1 MTHVKRMLISADP
14 QEVRVAIV
22 EGGKLSEAYIERR
35 GRRSIVGNIYKGRV
49 DAVLPGMEAAFVDI
63 GLPKNGFLYVAEI
76 VLPELDDRE
85 RRSKRI
91 QELIQSG
98 QDVLVQVTKDPMGS
112 KGARLTMDVSL
123 AGRFMVL
130 APGGDGV
137 GVSKKLEGPERDRLR
152 DLLRKMKTHEDAGL
166 IARTAAQGASLD
178 ELERDVRLL
187 EKLWSVSR
195 GHAQRAEAPALVYA
209 EPDLSLQMV
218 RDDFRADVAELVIDD
233 ERQYHRILAYVRRT
247 SPELAERVKLYK
259 GKRPLFQRY
268 EIEQGIRSTL
278 SRRVPLPSGG
288 SLVFDYGEAF
298 TVVDVNTGRFTGT
311 TKKLEDTILKNN
323 LEAAV
328 EVVRQ
333 LRLRD
338 IGGIIVVDFIDMAS
352 QKNRDAVLEVLQRE
366 LKKDRSKVYVVEI
379 SPLGLVEMTRKNVAD
394 GVREIMTCECPTC
407 EGTGRVLSDES
418 LAIDMLRNLRRVAR
432 ESKSEAFRVE
442 LEDGV
447 ARALIGPGG
456 SGLDELEHE
465 TGRAFDVVGRVD
477 VPREHF
483 AVLAEGTLDEI
494 GAQAPPCSPGD
505 ELNLP
510 ILEPHRFAEA
520 DAVSRLSAGYEVQVI
535 GGLPYVG
542 TTQRVRIERATRFA
556 AQAAL
561 LDVEPARPAAPSA
574 PRPTVEDAEGD
585 IVLDRVSDILEPE
598 RRVGERLDVEG
609 RVRRQKRRTASEER
623 RERSRSGQKS
633 TAGGGSGGGRGAA
646 KAKAGARRGR
656 VPSPTARS
664 PETLGTEDGEAAA
677 KRRRRRGG
685 RGRRGRGGSGGGGN
699 GGGHAGRER
708 RRRARGQR
716 RSGRARGSGRGVER
730 PAAPRA
736 GRSPPAPAAAAT
748 PRQRGRRRSQWR
760 RRRGPRGARARAGRG
775 PTARSPGARRSTRV
789 VVARRCRG
797 ERGRAP
803 QRAHLA
809 HPQALAVRGTP
820 RALSRSGSA
829 RRAVSAWGRDPC
841 AHPRGRAPRGPP
853 RWGRPNPHASCPLAG
868 LGSRRARRRS
878 DRADS
883 PRLDHHRAPWS
894 ESARPEA
901 GRVGTFE
908 VLSLPMHVANVQRIF
923 SI

>member
-76 VLPELDDRE
+76 VLPELDDRD

-187 EKLWSVSR
+187 EKLWDVSR
-195 GHAQRAEAPALVYA
+195 GHAQRAEAPALVYS

-352 QKNRDAVLEVLQRE
+352 QKNRDAVL
-366 LKKDRSKVYVVEI
+366 
-379 SPLGLVEMTRKNVAD
+379 
-394 GVREIMTCECPTC
+394 
-407 EGTGRVLSDES
+407 
-418 LAIDMLRNLRRVAR
+418 
-432 ESKSEAFRVE
+432 
-442 LEDGV
+442 
-447 ARALIGPGG
+447 
-456 SGLDELEHE
+456 
-465 TGRAFDVVGRVD
+465 
-477 VPREHF
+477 
-483 AVLAEGTLDEI
+483 
-494 GAQAPPCSPGD
+494 
-505 ELNLP
+505 
-510 ILEPHRFAEA
+510 
-520 DAVSRLSAGYEVQVI
+520 
-535 GGLPYVG
+535 
-542 TTQRVRIERATRFA
+542 
-556 AQAAL
+556 AAL
-561 LDVEPARPAAPSA
+561 EKEL
-574 PRPTVEDAEGD
+574 
-585 IVLDRVSDILEPE
+585 
-598 RRVGERLDVEG
+598 
-609 RVRRQKRRTASEER
+609 
-623 RERSRSGQKS
+623 
-633 TAGGGSGGGRGAA
+633 
-646 KAKAGARRGR
+646 
-656 VPSPTARS
+656 
-664 PETLGTEDGEAAA
+664 
-677 KRRRRRGG
+677 
-685 RGRRGRGGSGGGGN
+685 
-699 GGGHAGRER
+699 
-708 RRRARGQR
+708 
-716 RSGRARGSGRGVER
+716 
-730 PAAPRA
+730 
-736 GRSPPAPAAAAT
+736 
-748 PRQRGRRRSQWR
+748 
-760 RRRGPRGARARAGRG
+760 
-775 PTARSPGARRSTRV
+775 
-789 VVARRCRG
+789 
-797 ERGRAP
+797 
-803 QRAHLA
+803 
-809 HPQALAVRGTP
+809 
-820 RALSRSGSA
+820 
-829 RRAVSAWGRDPC
+829 
-841 AHPRGRAPRGPP
+841 
-853 RWGRPNPHASCPLAG
+853 
-868 LGSRRARRRS
+868 
-878 DRADS
+878 
-883 PRLDHHRAPWS
+883 
-894 ESARPEA
+894 
-901 GRVGTFE
+901 
-908 VLSLPMHVANVQRIF
+908 
-923 SI
+923 

>member
-1 MTHVKRMLISADP
+1 MTHVKRMLTSADP

-76 VLPELDDRE
+76 VLPELDDRD

-91 QELIQSG
+91 QELIQPG
-98 QDVLVQVTKDPMGS
+98 QDVLVQVTKDPMGT

-152 DLLRKMKTHEDAGL
+152 DLLRKMKTHEDCGL

-187 EKLWSVSR
+187 EKLWDVTR
-195 GHAQRAEAPALVYA
+195 GHAQRAQAPALVYS

-218 RDDFRADVAELVIDD
+218 RDDFRSDVAELVIDD

-352 QKNRDAVLEVLQRE
+352 QKNRDAVLEILQRE

-394 GVREIMTCECPTC
+394 GVREIMTCECPAC

-418 LAIDMLRNLRRVAR
+418 LAIDMMRNLRRVAR

-447 ARALIGPGG
+447 ARALIGTGG
-456 SGLDELEHE
+456 AGLDELEHE
-465 TGRAFDVVGRVD
+465 TGRAFDVVGKSD
-477 VPREHF
+477 VPRDHF
-483 AVLAEGTLDEI
+483 EVVAEGTLAEI
-494 GAQAPPCSPGD
+494 GAEAPPCSPGD
-505 ELNLP
+505 VLDLP
-510 ILEPHRFAEA
+510 ILEPHRFVET
-520 DAVSRLSAGYEVQVI
+520 DAVSRLSAGYEVQVV

-542 TTQRVRIERATRFA
+542 TTQRLRIERATRFA

-561 LDVEPARPAAPSA
+561 LDVEPARPVAPAA
-574 PRPTVEDAEGD
+574 PRPAVEEIDGEAED
-585 IVLDRVSDILEPE
+585 KVSDILEPE

-609 RVRRQKRRTASEER
+609 RVRRQKRRTAAEQR
-623 RERSRSGQKS
+623 RERGRSGS
-633 TAGGGSGGGRGAA
+633 GSGSGGGG
-646 KAKAGARRGR
+646 GGGGR
-656 VPSPTARS
+656 DTARKAATDEGES
-664 PETLGTEDGEAAA
+664 EGDGTAQPDATEPRTGEDGEAAA

-685 RGRRGRGGSGGGGN
+685 RGRRGRGGSGGGTRAAGEN
-699 GGGHAGRER
+699 GTAEVVPNGAASEAAGATAAAAVSERAPRAAGEARPRQR
-708 RRRARGQR
+708 RRR
-716 RSGRARGSGRGVER
+716 SGSGANGAAGSGRSER
-730 PAAPRA
+730 EPAQAAGTPAPTPAGQPEATAPRREPTDRDA
-736 GRSPPAPAAAAT
+736 ASASEEERRKGLISRILGR
-748 PRQRGRRRSQWR
+748 
-760 RRRGPRGARARAGRG
+760 
-775 PTARSPGARRSTRV
+775 
-789 VVARRCRG
+789 
-797 ERGRAP
+797 
-803 QRAHLA
+803 
-809 HPQALAVRGTP
+809 
-820 RALSRSGSA
+820 
-829 RRAVSAWGRDPC
+829 
-841 AHPRGRAPRGPP
+841 
-853 RWGRPNPHASCPLAG
+853 
-868 LGSRRARRRS
+868 
-878 DRADS
+878 
-883 PRLDHHRAPWS
+883 
-894 ESARPEA
+894 
-901 GRVGTFE
+901 
-908 VLSLPMHVANVQRIF
+908 
-923 SI
+923 

>member
-137 GVSKKLEGPERDRLR
+137 GVSKKLEGAERDRLR
-152 DLLRKMKTHEDAGL
+152 DLLRTMKTHEDAGL

-187 EKLWSVSR
+187 EKLWDVSR
-195 GHAQRAEAPALVYA
+195 GHAQRAEAPALVYS

-218 RDDFRADVAELVIDD
+218 RDDFRSDVAELVIDD
-233 ERQYHRILAYVRRT
+233 ERQYHRVLAYVRRT

-447 ARALIGPGG
+447 ARALIGVGG
-456 SGLDELEHE
+456 TGLDELEHE
-465 TGRAFDVVGRVD
+465 TGRAFDVTGRLD

-483 AVLAEGTLDEI
+483 EILAEGTLDEI
-494 GAQAPPCSPGD
+494 GAQAPPCAPGD

-510 ILEPHRFAEA
+510 ILEPHRFVET
-520 DAVSRLSAGYEVQVI
+520 DAVSRLSAGYEVQII

-542 TTQRVRIERATRFA
+542 TTQRVRVERATRFA

-561 LDVEPARPAAPSA
+561 LDVEPARPGRAQCAPPRRRDRRRRRPGQGLGHPRARA
-574 PRPTVEDAEGD
+574 PRGRAARRRGSRAPPEAPD
-585 IVLDRVSDILEPE
+585 DR
-598 RRVGERLDVEG
+598 RAATRARQG
-609 RVRRQKRRTASEER
+609 RKRRGRARQCEEGSGRER
-623 RERSRSGQKS
+623 RERWGRRGRDER
-633 TAGGGSGGGRGAA
+633 AALDRGGRGGGEAPA
-646 KAKAGARRGR
+646 PARR
-656 VPSPTARS
+656 ARS
-664 PETLGTEDGEAAA
+664 PRPWRQRRRCAHAG
-677 KRRRRRGG
+677 RQRRRRGRRQRRAAG
-685 RGRRGRGGSGGGGN
+685 RGRGG
-699 GGGHAGRER
+699 R
-708 RRRARGQR
+708 RPAFRRAL
-716 RSGRARGSGRGVER
+716 
-730 PAAPRA
+730 
-736 GRSPPAPAAAAT
+736 RSPAPPATAAAS
-748 PRQRGRRRSQWR
+748 PQHRGGRWR
-760 RRRGPRGARARAGRG
+760 
-775 PTARSPGARRSTRV
+775 
-789 VVARRCRG
+789 
-797 ERGRAP
+797 ERGRG
-803 QRAHLA
+803 RA
-809 HPQALAVRGTP
+809 
-820 RALSRSGSA
+820 A
-829 RRAVSAWGRDPC
+829 RRA
-841 AHPRGRAPRGPP
+841 
-853 RWGRPNPHASCPLAG
+853 
-868 LGSRRARRRS
+868 
-878 DRADS
+878 
-883 PRLDHHRAPWS
+883 
-894 ESARPEA
+894 
-901 GRVGTFE
+901 
-908 VLSLPMHVANVQRIF
+908 
-923 SI
+923 

>member
-1 MTHVKRMLISADP
+1 MTHVKRMLTSADP

-35 GRRSIVGNIYKGRV
+35 GRRSIGGHNYKGRV
-49 DAVLPGMEAAFVDI
+49 VAVLPGMEAAFVDI

-76 VLPELDDRE
+76 VLPELDDRD

-91 QELIQSG
+91 QELIKPG

-137 GVSKKLEGPERDRLR
+137 GVSKKLEGDERDRLR
-152 DLLRKMKTHEDAGL
+152 DLLKKMKTHEDCGL

-187 EKLWSVSR
+187 EKLWDVTR
-195 GHAQRAEAPALVYA
+195 GHAQRAEAPALVYS

-218 RDDFRADVAELVIDD
+218 RDDFRSDVAELVIDD
-233 ERQYHRILAYVRRT
+233 ERQYHRVLAYVRRT
-247 SPELAERVKLYK
+247 SPELADRVKLYK

-379 SPLGLVEMTRKNVAD
+379 SPLGLVEMTRKNIAD
-394 GVREIMTCECPTC
+394 GVREIMTCECPVC

-418 LAIDMLRNLRRVAR
+418 HAIDMLRDLRRVAR

-447 ARALIGPGG
+447 ARTLIGTGG
-456 SGLDELEHE
+456 AGLDELEHE
-465 TGRAFDVVGRVD
+465 MSRAFDVVGRSD
-477 VPREHF
+477 VPKDHF
-483 AVLAEGTLDEI
+483 EVLAEGTLAEI
-494 GAQAPPCSPGD
+494 GAEAPPCSPGD
-505 ELNLP
+505 VLNLP
-510 ILEPHRFAEA
+510 ILEPHRFVET
-520 DAVSRLSAGYEVQVI
+520 DAVSRLSAGYEVQVV

-542 TTQRVRIERATRFA
+542 STQRLRIERATRFA

-561 LDVEPARPAAPSA
+561 LDVEPARPVAPPP
-574 PRPTVEDAEGD
+574 PRPTVEDIDPDEVVD
-585 IVLDRVSDILEPE
+585 KVSDILEPE

-609 RVRRQKRRTASEER
+609 RVRRQKRRTAAEQR
-623 RERSRSGQKS
+623 RDKGRSGS
-633 TAGGGSGGGRGAA
+633 GSGGSGSGSGGGRGGTKKAAA
-646 KAKAGARRGR
+646 KAVGDVESDGVTDRDVAENG
-656 VPSPTARS
+656 SD
-664 PETLGTEDGEAAA
+664 DGEAAA

-685 RGRRGRGGSGGGGN
+685 RGRRGRGGNGARTPGENGAGEVVPNGTPAEPAVPVAATASERAPREPGAARPRQRRRRSGSGGGG
-699 GGGHAGRER
+699 GGGGDANGAESAGSADREPAPPSPVAPEPAASPRPGPGAQPEPSTRDAASASEEER
-708 RRRARGQR
+708 RKGLISRIL
-716 RSGRARGSGRGVER
+716 GR
-730 PAAPRA
+730 
-736 GRSPPAPAAAAT
+736 
-748 PRQRGRRRSQWR
+748 
-760 RRRGPRGARARAGRG
+760 
-775 PTARSPGARRSTRV
+775 
-789 VVARRCRG
+789 
-797 ERGRAP
+797 
-803 QRAHLA
+803 
-809 HPQALAVRGTP
+809 
-820 RALSRSGSA
+820 
-829 RRAVSAWGRDPC
+829 
-841 AHPRGRAPRGPP
+841 
-853 RWGRPNPHASCPLAG
+853 
-868 LGSRRARRRS
+868 
-878 DRADS
+878 
-883 PRLDHHRAPWS
+883 
-894 ESARPEA
+894 
-901 GRVGTFE
+901 
-908 VLSLPMHVANVQRIF
+908 
-923 SI
+923 

>member
-1 MTHVKRMLISADP
+1 M
-14 QEVRVAIV
+14 RVAIV

-76 VLPELDDRE
+76 VLPELDDRD

-152 DLLRKMKTHEDAGL
+152 DLLRKMKTQEDAGL

-187 EKLWSVSR
+187 EKLWDVSR
-195 GHAQRAEAPALVYA
+195 GHAQRAEAPALVYS

-447 ARALIGPGG
+447 ARALIGAGG
-456 SGLDELEHE
+456 TGLDELEHE
-465 TGRAFDVVGRVD
+465 TGRAFDVVGRLD

-483 AVLAEGTLDEI
+483 EILAEGTLDEI
-494 GAQAPPCSPGD
+494 GAQAPPCAPGD
-505 ELNLP
+505 ELKLP
-510 ILEPHRFAEA
+510 VLEPHRFVET

-542 TTQRVRIERATRFA
+542 THAAAAHRARDALRRPGRAARRRADARGAAERAA
-556 AQAAL
+556 AGGRRRRRRCPRPASPTSSSRSAASASASTSR
-561 LDVEPARPAAPSA
+561 VACAGRSAARPPSSAASA
-574 PRPTVEDAEGD
+574 
-585 IVLDRVSDILEPE
+585 
-598 RRVGERLDVEG
+598 RR
-609 RVRRQKRRTASEER
+609 S
-623 RERSRSGQKS
+623 
-633 TAGGGSGGGRGAA
+633 GGGSGGGGGGGGRRRPRQRQEGRGREQRERWRGRRRGDRSRARPKTARQRPSAAAAAAAAVAAAAAAAAAATERARRARTAAAEVVANGAPAEPAVAAAAVSDRPPREPGAA
-646 KAKAGARRGR
+646 RPRQQQQ
-656 VPSPTARS
+656 
-664 PETLGTEDGEAAA
+664 
-677 KRRRRRGG
+677 RRRRTSSN
-685 RGRRGRGGSGGGGN
+685 SGGGGAN
-699 GGGHAGRER
+699 GASR
-708 RRRARGQR
+708 RR
-716 RSGRARGSGRGVER
+716 
-730 PAAPRA
+730 
-736 GRSPPAPAAAAT
+736 
-748 PRQRGRRRSQWR
+748 
-760 RRRGPRGARARAGRG
+760 ARARAGRAPRHRAPAPEPAAKRAPA
-775 PTARSPGARRSTRV
+775 PTRHGSSQ
-789 VVARRCRG
+789 
-797 ERGRAP
+797 RGRAP
-803 QRAHLA
+803 QGPHLA
-809 HPQALAVRGTP
+809 HPQALRQPRRG
-820 RALSRSGSA
+820 A
-829 RRAVSAWGRDPC
+829 
-841 AHPRGRAPRGPP
+841 
-853 RWGRPNPHASCPLAG
+853 
-868 LGSRRARRRS
+868 
-878 DRADS
+878 
-883 PRLDHHRAPWS
+883 
-894 ESARPEA
+894 
-901 GRVGTFE
+901 
-908 VLSLPMHVANVQRIF
+908 
-923 SI
+923 

>member
-1 MTHVKRMLISADP
+1 MTHVKRMLTSADP

-76 VLPELDDRE
+76 VLPELDDRD

-98 QDVLVQVTKDPMGS
+98 QDVLVQVTKDPMGT

-152 DLLRKMKTHEDAGL
+152 DLLKKMKTYEDCGL

-187 EKLWSVSR
+187 EKLWDVTR
-195 GHAQRAEAPALVYA
+195 GHAQRAPAPALVYS

-218 RDDFRADVAELVIDD
+218 RDDFRSDVAELVIDD

-394 GVREIMTCECPTC
+394 GVREIMTCDCPTC

-418 LAIDMLRNLRRVAR
+418 LAIDMLRNLRRLTR

-447 ARALIGPGG
+447 ARALIGTGG

-465 TGRAFDVVGRVD
+465 TGRAFDVVGRTD
-477 VPREHF
+477 VPRDHF
-483 AVLAEGTLDEI
+483 EVLGEGTLAEI
-494 GAQAPPCSPGD
+494 GAEAPPCSPGD
-505 ELNLP
+505 VLDLP
-510 ILEPHRFAEA
+510 ILEPHRFVET
-520 DAVSRLSAGYEVQVI
+520 DAVSRLSAGYEVQVV

-542 TTQRVRIERATRFA
+542 TTQRLRIERATRFA

-561 LDVEPARPAAPSA
+561 LDVEPARPVAPPP
-574 PRPTVEDAEGD
+574 PRPTVEDVDGD
-585 IVLDRVSDILEPE
+585 DVDKVSDILEPE

-609 RVRRQKRRTASEER
+609 RVRRQKRRTAAEQR
-623 RERSRSGQKS
+623 RDKGRSGS
-633 TAGGGSGGGRGAA
+633 GDGAGGGGRGRDAA
-646 KAKAGARRGR
+646 KKK
-656 VPSPTARS
+656 PTAAVDAGSDGAAESEGAEAR
-664 PETLGTEDGEAAA
+664 TGEDGEAAA

-685 RGRRGRGGSGGGGN
+685 RGRRGRGGSAARTPGEN
-699 GGGHAGRER
+699 GAAEIVANGAPAEPAVAAAVSARAPRTPGEPGTAARPRQR
-708 RRRARGQR
+708 RRR
-716 RSGRARGSGRGVER
+716 SGSGSGGAANGAAGAER
-730 PAAPRA
+730 AERE
-736 GRSPPAPAAAAT
+736 PAPAAAAAA
-748 PRQRGRRRSQWR
+748 P
-760 RRRGPRGARARAGRG
+760 PA
-775 PTARSPGARRSTRV
+775 
-789 VVARRCRG
+789 
-797 ERGRAP
+797 ERPA
-803 QRAHLA
+803 
-809 HPQALAVRGTP
+809 GTP
-820 RALSRSGSA
+820 AAREPAARDAAAASEEERRKGLISRIL
-829 RRAVSAWGRDPC
+829 GR
-841 AHPRGRAPRGPP
+841 
-853 RWGRPNPHASCPLAG
+853 
-868 LGSRRARRRS
+868 
-878 DRADS
+878 
-883 PRLDHHRAPWS
+883 
-894 ESARPEA
+894 
-901 GRVGTFE
+901 
-908 VLSLPMHVANVQRIF
+908 
-923 SI
+923 

>member
-137 GVSKKLEGPERDRLR
+137 GVSKKLEGDERDRLR

-187 EKLWSVSR
+187 EKLWDVSR

-218 RDDFRADVAELVIDD
+218 RDDFRSDVAELVIDD
-233 ERQYHRILAYVRRT
+233 ERQYHRVLAYVRRT

-394 GVREIMTCECPTC
+394 GVREIMTCECPVC

-418 LAIDMLRNLRRVAR
+418 LAIDMLRQLRRVVR

-447 ARALIGPGG
+447 ARALIGAGG
-456 SGLDELEHE
+456 AGLDELEHE
-465 TGRAFDVVGRVD
+465 TGRAFDIAGRVD
-477 VPREHF
+477 VPRDHF
-483 AVLAEGTLDEI
+483 EILAEGTLDEI

-505 ELNLP
+505 ELKLP
-510 ILEPHRFAEA
+510 ILEPHRFVET
-520 DAVSRLSAGYEVQVI
+520 DAVSRLSAGYEVQII

-542 TTQRVRIERATRFA
+542 TTQRVRVERATRFA

-561 LDVEPARPAAPSA
+561 LDVEPARPVAPSA
-574 PRPTVEDAEGD
+574 PRPATADGAEGD
-585 IVLDRVSDILEPE
+585 VLDRVSDILEPE

-609 RVRRQKRRTASEER
+609 RVRRQKRRATSEQR
-623 RERSRSGQKS
+623 RDRQKGA
-633 TAGGGSGGGRGAA
+633 AGGGGGRSTPKKTAA
-646 KAKAGARRGR
+646 AA
-656 VPSPTARS
+656 ARS
-664 PETLGTEDGEAAA
+664 DSDAAEEAEASEQRPGEDSEAAA

-685 RGRRGRGGSGGGGN
+685 RGRRGRGGSGARAAGEN
-699 GGGHAGRER
+699 GAAEAANGAAPDGAAAAAAVSERPVAETGASRPRQQQRRKRTGANGAAGAPRAER
-708 RRRARGQR
+708 DPAPVAAEAPAPKPPPE
-716 RSGRARGSGRGVER
+716 RSGRESTASEDER
-730 PAAPRA
+730 RK
-736 GRSPPAPAAAAT
+736 G
-748 PRQRGRRRSQWR
+748 
-760 RRRGPRGARARAGRG
+760 
-775 PTARSPGARRSTRV
+775 
-789 VVARRCRG
+789 
-797 ERGRAP
+797 
-803 QRAHLA
+803 LI
-809 HPQALAVRGTP
+809 
-820 RALSRSGSA
+820 SRILK
-829 RRAVSAWGRDPC
+829 R
-841 AHPRGRAPRGPP
+841 
-853 RWGRPNPHASCPLAG
+853 
-868 LGSRRARRRS
+868 
-878 DRADS
+878 
-883 PRLDHHRAPWS
+883 
-894 ESARPEA
+894 
-901 GRVGTFE
+901 
-908 VLSLPMHVANVQRIF
+908 
-923 SI
+923 

>member
-1 MTHVKRMLISADP
+1 MTHVKRMPTSADP
-14 QEVRVAIV
+14 QEVRVAID

-76 VLPELDDRE
+76 VLPELDDRD

-91 QELIQSG
+91 QELIKPG

-137 GVSKKLEGPERDRLR
+137 GVSKKLEGDERDRLR
-152 DLLRKMKTHEDAGL
+152 DLLKKMKTSEDCGL

-187 EKLWSVSR
+187 EKLWDVSR
-195 GHAQRAEAPALVYA
+195 GHAQRAEAPALVYS

-218 RDDFRADVAELVIDD
+218 RDDFRSDVAELVIDD
-233 ERQYHRILAYVRRT
+233 ERQYHRVLAYVRRT
-247 SPELAERVKLYK
+247 SPELADRVKLYK

-447 ARALIGPGG
+447 ARALIGAGG
-456 SGLDELEHE
+456 TGLDELEHE
-465 TGRAFDVVGRVD
+465 TGRAFDVVGRLD

-483 AVLAEGTLDEI
+483 EILAEGTLDEI
-494 GAQAPPCSPGD
+494 GAQAPPCAPGD
-505 ELNLP
+505 ELKLP
-510 ILEPHRFAEA
+510 VLEPHRFVET

-542 TTQRVRIERATRFA
+542 TTQRLRIERATRFA

-561 LDVEPARPAAPSA
+561 LDAEPMRAPAPSA
-574 PRPTVEDAEGD
+574 PRPAADDAEGD
-585 IVLDRVSDILEPE
+585 VLDRVSDILEPE

-609 RVRRQKRRTASEER
+609 RVRRQKRRTTAEQR
-623 RERSRSGQKS
+623 RERTRSGG
-633 TAGGGSGGGRGAA
+633 AGGGGGGGGSRDGAKKATAESSESDGAA
-646 KAKAGARRGR
+646 DAEATESR
-656 VPSPTARS
+656 T
-664 PETLGTEDGEAAA
+664 TEDGEAAA

-685 RGRRGRGGSGGGGN
+685 RGRRGRGGSGNGARTTGEN
-699 GGGHAGRER
+699 GGAEVVANGTPAEPAVAAAAVSDRPPKEPGAARPRQQQR
-708 RRRARGQR
+708 RRRTSSN
-716 RSGRARGSGRGVER
+716 SGGGGANGAAAAER
-730 PAAPRA
+730 E
-736 GRSPPAPAAAAT
+736 PAPAAPPAPPPEPAA
-748 PRQRGRRRSQWR
+748 Q
-760 RRRGPRGARARAGRG
+760 
-775 PTARSPGARRSTRV
+775 RSP
-789 VVARRCRG
+789 
-797 ERGRAP
+797 AP
-803 QRAHLA
+803 RETA
-809 HPQALAVRGTP
+809 
-820 RALSRSGSA
+820 
-829 RRAVSAWGRDPC
+829 AVSEDER
-841 AHPRGRAPRGPP
+841 RK
-853 RWGRPNPHASCPLAG
+853 G
-868 LGSRRARRRS
+868 LISRILKR
-878 DRADS
+878 
-883 PRLDHHRAPWS
+883 
-894 ESARPEA
+894 
-901 GRVGTFE
+901 
-908 VLSLPMHVANVQRIF
+908 
-923 SI
+923 

>member
-1 MTHVKRMLISADP
+1 MTHVKRMLICAER

-76 VLPELDDRE
+76 VLPELDDRD

-98 QDVLVQVTKDPMGS
+98 QDVLVQVTKDPMGT

-152 DLLRKMKTHEDAGL
+152 DLLKKMKTHEDCGL
-166 IARTAAQGASLD
+166 IARTAAEGASLD

-187 EKLWSVSR
+187 EKLWDVTR
-195 GHAQRAEAPALVYA
+195 GHAQRTEAPALVYS

-218 RDDFRADVAELVIDD
+218 RDDFRDDVAELVIDD

-447 ARALIGPGG
+447 ARALIGAGG
-456 SGLDELEHE
+456 TGLDELEHE
-465 TGRAFDVVGRVD
+465 TGRAFDIVGRLD

-483 AVLAEGTLDEI
+483 EILAEGTLDEI
-494 GAQAPPCSPGD
+494 GAQAPPCAPGD
-505 ELNLP
+505 ELKLP
-510 ILEPHRFAEA
+510 VLEPHRFVET

-542 TTQRVRIERATRFA
+542 STQRLRIERATRFA

-561 LDVEPARPAAPSA
+561 LDVEPMRAPAPSA
-574 PRPTVEDAEGD
+574 PRPAADDSDGD
-585 IVLDRVSDILEPE
+585 VLDRVSDILEPE

-609 RVRRQKRRTASEER
+609 RVRRQKRRTTAEQR
-623 RERSRSGQKS
+623 RERTRS
-633 TAGGGSGGGRGAA
+633 GGGSGGGGGGGGGRDGAKKAVSAASSESDGAA
-646 KAKAGARRGR
+646 DGEATEPR
-656 VPSPTARS
+656 T
-664 PETLGTEDGEAAA
+664 TEDGEAAA

-685 RGRRGRGGSGGGGN
+685 RGRRGRGGTGNGARTPGEDGGAEVVANGAPAEPAVPAAAVSDRPPKEPGAARPRQQQRRRRTSSNSGGGGAN
-699 GGGHAGRER
+699 GAAAGERE
-708 RRRARGQR
+708 
-716 RSGRARGSGRGVER
+716 
-730 PAAPRA
+730 
-736 GRSPPAPAAAAT
+736 PAPAAPPAPVPAPAAQRVPA
-748 PRQRGRRRSQWR
+748 PRE
-760 RRRGPRGARARAGRG
+760 
-775 PTARSPGARRSTRV
+775 TA
-789 VVARRCRG
+789 
-797 ERGRAP
+797 
-803 QRAHLA
+803 
-809 HPQALAVRGTP
+809 
-820 RALSRSGSA
+820 
-829 RRAVSAWGRDPC
+829 AVSEDER
-841 AHPRGRAPRGPP
+841 RK
-853 RWGRPNPHASCPLAG
+853 G
-868 LGSRRARRRS
+868 LISRILKR
-878 DRADS
+878 
-883 PRLDHHRAPWS
+883 
-894 ESARPEA
+894 
-901 GRVGTFE
+901 
-908 VLSLPMHVANVQRIF
+908 
-923 SI
+923 

>member
-187 EKLWSVSR
+187 EKLWDVSR
-195 GHAQRAEAPALVYA
+195 GHAQRAEAPALVYS

-447 ARALIGPGG
+447 ARALIGAGG
-456 SGLDELEHE
+456 TGLDELEHE
-465 TGRAFDVVGRVD
+465 TGRAFDVVGPPRRAARALRDPGRGHAATRSAPRRRPARRATSSSCPIAGAAPLRRDRRRV
-477 VPREHF
+477 
-483 AVLAEGTLDEI
+483 A
-494 GAQAPPCSPGD
+494 AQRRLRGPG
-505 ELNLP
+505 
-510 ILEPHRFAEA
+510 HRRAA
-520 DAVSRLSAGYEVQVI
+520 LRGHARSA
-535 GGLPYVG
+535 L
-542 TTQRVRIERATRFA
+542 RIERATRFA

-561 LDVEPARPAAPSA
+561 LDVEPMRPAPPSA
-574 PRPTVEDAEGD
+574 PRPAAETPTAM
-585 IVLDRVSDILEPE
+585 SS
-598 RRVGERLDVEG
+598 
-609 RVRRQKRRTASEER
+609 TASPTSSSPSAASASASTSRVACAGRSAARPPSSAASAPARAAAAAVAAAAAAEEAVAAATAPR
-623 RERSRSGQKS
+623 RPRPRAARAMARSTPRRAS
-633 TAGGGSGGGRGAA
+633 R
-646 KAKAGARRGR
+646 AR
-656 VPSPTARS
+656 PKTARQRPS
-664 PETLGTEDGEAAA
+664 AVAAAAAEAGEAAA
-677 KRRRRRGG
+677 GAAAATERAPPARTAAAEVVANGAPAEPAVAAAAVSDRPPEEPGAARPRQQQRRRRSSSSS
-685 RGRRGRGGSGGGGN
+685 GSGGAN
-699 GGGHAGRER
+699 GASRER
-708 RRRARGQR
+708 
-716 RSGRARGSGRGVER
+716 ER
-730 PAAPRA
+730 E
-736 GRSPPAPAAAAT
+736 PAPAAPAAPAPAPEPAAKRAPAT
-748 PRQRGRRRSQWR
+748 PRHGRSK
-760 RRRGPRGARARAGRG
+760 
-775 PTARSPGARRSTRV
+775 
-789 VVARRCRG
+789 
-797 ERGRAP
+797 RGRAP
-803 QRAHLA
+803 QGPDLA
-809 HPQALAVRGTP
+809 HPQALRRNAQEPGSDPSSPGLTP
-820 RALSRSGSA
+820 SA
-829 RRAVSAWGRDPC
+829 RLWHRLPKSAAKPFAMR
-841 AHPRGRAPRGPP
+841 
-853 RWGRPNPHASCPLAG
+853 
-868 LGSRRARRRS
+868 
-878 DRADS
+878 
-883 PRLDHHRAPWS
+883 HRAH
-894 ESARPEA
+894 RPREETNA
-901 GRVGTFE
+901 
-908 VLSLPMHVANVQRIF
+908 
-923 SI
+923 

>member
-1 MTHVKRMLISADP
+1 
-14 QEVRVAIV
+14 
-22 EGGKLSEAYIERR
+22 
-35 GRRSIVGNIYKGRV
+35 
-49 DAVLPGMEAAFVDI
+49 
-63 GLPKNGFLYVAEI
+63 
-76 VLPELDDRE
+76 
-85 RRSKRI
+85 
-91 QELIQSG
+91 
-98 QDVLVQVTKDPMGS
+98 MGT

-278 SRRVPLPSGG
+278 TRRVPLPSGG

-394 GVREIMTCECPTC
+394 GVREIMTCECPVC

-465 TGRAFDVVGRVD
+465 TGRAFDVVAGRLD

-574 PRPTVEDAEGD
+574 PRPTVEDVDGD
-585 IVLDRVSDILEPE
+585 VLDRVSDILEPE

-609 RVRRQKRRTASEER
+609 RVRRQKRRTTAEER
-623 RERSRSGQKS
+623 RERGRSGSKS
-633 TAGGGSGGGRGAA
+633 AAGGGGGGGRGPSKVADGDEPAA
-646 KAKAGARRGR
+646 DGDVPEAR
-656 VPSPTARS
+656 VA
-664 PETLGTEDGEAAA
+664 EDGEAAA

-685 RGRRGRGGSGGGGN
+685 RGRRGRGGSGGNGARTPGENGVSEAVGN
-699 GGGHAGRER
+699 GAPAEPVAAAAAVSNRPPREPGAARPRQQQQR
-708 RRRARGQR
+708 RRRSGGGGVANGAPGE
-716 RSGRARGSGRGVER
+716 GRAER
-730 PAAPRA
+730 E
-736 GRSPPAPAAAAT
+736 PAPAPSAQSEAPAAKPASPT
-748 PRQRGRRRSQWR
+748 RD
-760 RRRGPRGARARAGRG
+760 AG
-775 PTARSPGARRSTRV
+775 
-789 VVARRCRG
+789 
-797 ERGRAP
+797 
-803 QRAHLA
+803 
-809 HPQALAVRGTP
+809 
-820 RALSRSGSA
+820 
-829 RRAVSAWGRDPC
+829 AVSEDER
-841 AHPRGRAPRGPP
+841 RK
-853 RWGRPNPHASCPLAG
+853 G
-868 LGSRRARRRS
+868 LISRILKR
-878 DRADS
+878 
-883 PRLDHHRAPWS
+883 
-894 ESARPEA
+894 
-901 GRVGTFE
+901 
-908 VLSLPMHVANVQRIF
+908 
-923 SI
+923 

>member
-98 QDVLVQVTKDPMGS
+98 QDILVQVTKDPMGS

-137 GVSKKLEGPERDRLR
+137 GVSKKLEGDERDRLR
-152 DLLRKMKTHEDAGL
+152 DLLKKMKTSEDCGL

-187 EKLWSVSR
+187 EKLWDVSR
-195 GHAQRAEAPALVYA
+195 GHAQRAAAPALVYS

-352 QKNRDAVLEVLQRE
+352 QKNRDAVLEILQRE

-394 GVREIMTCECPTC
+394 GVREIMTCECAVC

-418 LAIDMLRNLRRVAR
+418 LAIDILRELRRIAR

-465 TGRAFDVVGRVD
+465 TGRAFDVIGRLD
-477 VPREHF
+477 VARDHCEI
-483 AVLAEGTLDEI
+483 VAEGTLAEI

-510 ILEPHRFAEA
+510 ILEPHRFVET
-520 DAVSRLSAGYEVQVI
+520 DAVSRLSAGYEVQVV

-542 TTQRVRIERATRFA
+542 TTQRLRIERATRFA
-556 AQAAL
+556 AQAVL
-561 LDVEPARPAAPSA
+561 LDVEPARPVAPAAP
-574 PRPTVEDAEGD
+574 PRIA
-585 IVLDRVSDILEPE
+585 
-598 RRVGERLDVEG
+598 
-609 RVRRQKRRTASEER
+609 EER
-623 RERSRSGQKS
+623 RARGQGLRHPR
-633 TAGGGSGGGRGAA
+633 AGAPRRRAAGRRGPRAPPEAPHGRRAAPRARPLRRRWQRRRRRARRRQGQGRG
-646 KAKAGARRGR
+646 GARATA
-656 VPSPTARS
+656 PPTATA
-664 PETLGTEDGEAAA
+664 PEAQTSEDGEAAA
-677 KRRRRRGG
+677 KKRRRRGG
-685 RGRRGRGGSGGGGN
+685 RGRRGRGGSG
-699 GGGHAGRER
+699 ARRARER
-708 RRRARGQR
+708 RGRRRPERRGGRAAQR
-716 RSGRARGSGRGVER
+716 RPRSRSGLPGQPESS
-730 PAAPRA
+730 APRQRRR
-736 GRSPPAPAAAAT
+736 RSPSAANGAAGADRPEREPAPAAAA
-748 PRQRGRRRSQWR
+748 PR
-760 RRRGPRGARARAGRG
+760 RRRGSVRHAAAPA
-775 PTARSPGARRSTRV
+775 PPSTRE
-789 VVARRCRG
+789 AASRQ
-797 ERGRAP
+797 RGRAP
-803 QRAHLA
+803 QGPHLA
-809 HPQALAVRGTP
+809 HPQALVAQGGPVSP
-820 RALSRSGSA
+820 CGSA
-829 RRAVSAWGRDPC
+829 GRAASAAEAALCGC
-841 AHPRGRAPRGPP
+841 PRGRAASSSSHIGVVRA
-853 RWGRPNPHASCPLAG
+853 HAIHADLQAAKRVE
-868 LGSRRARRRS
+868 LGFVQVEGVDHAATPSR
-878 DRADS
+878 S
-883 PRLDHHRAPWS
+883 PW
-894 ESARPEA
+894 
-901 GRVGTFE
+901 
-908 VLSLPMHVANVQRIF
+908 
-923 SI
+923 

>member
-76 VLPELDDRE
+76 VLPELDDRD

-187 EKLWSVSR
+187 EKLWDVSR
-195 GHAQRAEAPALVYA
+195 GHAQRAEAPALVYS

-447 ARALIGPGG
+447 ARALIGAGG
-456 SGLDELEHE
+456 TGLDELEHE
-465 TGRAFDVVGRVD
+465 TGRAFDVVGRLD

-483 AVLAEGTLDEI
+483 EILAEGTLDEI
-494 GAQAPPCSPGD
+494 GAQAPPCAPGD
-505 ELNLP
+505 ELKLP
-510 ILEPHRFAEA
+510 VLEPHRFVET

-542 TTQRVRIERATRFA
+542 TTQRLRIERATRFA

-561 LDVEPARPAAPSA
+561 LDAEPMRAPAPSA
-574 PRPTVEDAEGD
+574 PRPAADDAEGD
-585 IVLDRVSDILEPE
+585 VLDRVSDILEPE

-609 RVRRQKRRTASEER
+609 RVRRQKRRTTAEQR
-623 RERSRSGQKS
+623 RERTRSGG
-633 TAGGGSGGGRGAA
+633 AGGGGGGGGSRDGAKKAAAESSESDGAA
-646 KAKAGARRGR
+646 DAEATESR
-656 VPSPTARS
+656 T
-664 PETLGTEDGEAAA
+664 TEDGEAAA

-685 RGRRGRGGSGGGGN
+685 RGRRGRGGSGNGARTTGEN
-699 GGGHAGRER
+699 GGAEVVANGTPPAEPAVAAAAVSDRPPKEPGAARPRQQQR
-708 RRRARGQR
+708 RRRTSSN
-716 RSGRARGSGRGVER
+716 SGGGGANGAAAAER
-730 PAAPRA
+730 E
-736 GRSPPAPAAAAT
+736 PAPAAPPAPPPEPAA
-748 PRQRGRRRSQWR
+748 Q
-760 RRRGPRGARARAGRG
+760 
-775 PTARSPGARRSTRV
+775 RSP
-789 VVARRCRG
+789 
-797 ERGRAP
+797 AP
-803 QRAHLA
+803 RETA
-809 HPQALAVRGTP
+809 
-820 RALSRSGSA
+820 
-829 RRAVSAWGRDPC
+829 AVSEDER
-841 AHPRGRAPRGPP
+841 RK
-853 RWGRPNPHASCPLAG
+853 G
-868 LGSRRARRRS
+868 LISRILKR
-878 DRADS
+878 
-883 PRLDHHRAPWS
+883 
-894 ESARPEA
+894 
-901 GRVGTFE
+901 
-908 VLSLPMHVANVQRIF
+908 
-923 SI
+923 

>member
-1 MTHVKRMLISADP
+1 MTHVKRMLTSADP

-76 VLPELDDRE
+76 VLPELDDRD

-91 QELIQSG
+91 QELIQPG
-98 QDVLVQVTKDPMGS
+98 QDVLVQVTKDPMGT

-152 DLLRKMKTHEDAGL
+152 DLLRKMKTHEDCGL

-187 EKLWSVSR
+187 EKLWDVTR
-195 GHAQRAEAPALVYA
+195 GHAQRAQAPALVYS

-218 RDDFRADVAELVIDD
+218 RDDFRSDVAELVIDD

-352 QKNRDAVLEVLQRE
+352 QKNRDAVLEILQRE

-394 GVREIMTCECPTC
+394 GVREIMTCECPAC

-418 LAIDMLRNLRRVAR
+418 LAIDMMRNLRRVAR

-447 ARALIGPGG
+447 ARALIGTGG
-456 SGLDELEHE
+456 AGLDELEHE
-465 TGRAFDVVGRVD
+465 TGRAFDVVGKSD
-477 VPREHF
+477 VPRDHF
-483 AVLAEGTLDEI
+483 EVVAEGTLAEI
-494 GAQAPPCSPGD
+494 GAEAPPCSPGD
-505 ELNLP
+505 VLDLP
-510 ILEPHRFAEA
+510 ILEPHRFVET
-520 DAVSRLSAGYEVQVI
+520 DAVSRLSAGYEVQVV

-542 TTQRVRIERATRFA
+542 TTQRLRIERATRFA

-561 LDVEPARPAAPSA
+561 LDVEPARPVAPAA
-574 PRPTVEDAEGD
+574 PRPAVEEIDGEAED
-585 IVLDRVSDILEPE
+585 KVSDILEPE

-609 RVRRQKRRTASEER
+609 RVRRQKRRTAAEQR
-623 RERSRSGQKS
+623 RERGRSGS
-633 TAGGGSGGGRGAA
+633 GSGGGG
-646 KAKAGARRGR
+646 GGGGR
-656 VPSPTARS
+656 DTARKAATDEGES
-664 PETLGTEDGEAAA
+664 EGDGTAQPDATEPRTGEDGEAAA

-685 RGRRGRGGSGGGGN
+685 RGRRGRGGSGGATRAAGEN
-699 GGGHAGRER
+699 GTAEVVPNGATSEPAGATAAAAVSERAPRAAGEARPRQR
-708 RRRARGQR
+708 RRR
-716 RSGRARGSGRGVER
+716 SGSGANGAAGSGRSER
-730 PAAPRA
+730 EPAQAAGTPAPTPAGQPEATAPRREPTDRDA
-736 GRSPPAPAAAAT
+736 ASASEEERRKGLISRILGR
-748 PRQRGRRRSQWR
+748 
-760 RRRGPRGARARAGRG
+760 
-775 PTARSPGARRSTRV
+775 
-789 VVARRCRG
+789 
-797 ERGRAP
+797 
-803 QRAHLA
+803 
-809 HPQALAVRGTP
+809 
-820 RALSRSGSA
+820 
-829 RRAVSAWGRDPC
+829 
-841 AHPRGRAPRGPP
+841 
-853 RWGRPNPHASCPLAG
+853 
-868 LGSRRARRRS
+868 
-878 DRADS
+878 
-883 PRLDHHRAPWS
+883 
-894 ESARPEA
+894 
-901 GRVGTFE
+901 
-908 VLSLPMHVANVQRIF
+908 
-923 SI
+923 

>member
-1 MTHVKRMLISADP
+1 MTHVKRMLTSADP

-76 VLPELDDRE
+76 VLPELDDRD

-91 QELIQSG
+91 QELIKPG

-137 GVSKKLEGPERDRLR
+137 GVSKKLEGDERDRLR
-152 DLLRKMKTHEDAGL
+152 DLLKKMKTHEDCGL

-187 EKLWSVSR
+187 EKLWDVTR
-195 GHAQRAEAPALVYA
+195 GHAQRAEAPALVYS

-218 RDDFRADVAELVIDD
+218 RDDFRSDVAELVIDD
-233 ERQYHRILAYVRRT
+233 ERQYHRVLAYVRRT
-247 SPELAERVKLYK
+247 SPELADRVKLYK

-379 SPLGLVEMTRKNVAD
+379 SPLGLVEMTRKNIAD
-394 GVREIMTCECPTC
+394 GVREIMTCECPVC

-418 LAIDMLRNLRRVAR
+418 HAIDMLRDLRRVAR

-447 ARALIGPGG
+447 ARTLIGTGG
-456 SGLDELEHE
+456 AGLDELEHE
-465 TGRAFDVVGRVD
+465 MSRAFDVVGRSD
-477 VPREHF
+477 VPKDHF
-483 AVLAEGTLDEI
+483 EVLAEGTLAEI
-494 GAQAPPCSPGD
+494 GAEAPPCSPGD
-505 ELNLP
+505 VLNLP
-510 ILEPHRFAEA
+510 ILEPHRFVET
-520 DAVSRLSAGYEVQVI
+520 DAVSRLSAGYEVQVV

-542 TTQRVRIERATRFA
+542 STQRLRIERATRFA

-561 LDVEPARPAAPSA
+561 LDVEPARPVAPPP
-574 PRPTVEDAEGD
+574 PRPTVEDIDPDEVVD
-585 IVLDRVSDILEPE
+585 KVSDILEPE

-609 RVRRQKRRTASEER
+609 RVRRQKRRTAAEQR
-623 RERSRSGQKS
+623 RDKSRSGS
-633 TAGGGSGGGRGAA
+633 GSGSGGSGSGSGGGRGGTKKAAA
-646 KAKAGARRGR
+646 KTVGDVESDGVTDGDVAENG
-656 VPSPTARS
+656 SD
-664 PETLGTEDGEAAA
+664 DGEAAA

-685 RGRRGRGGSGGGGN
+685 RGRRGRGGNGARTPGENGAGEVVPNGTPAEPAVPVAATASERAPREPGAARPRQRRRRSGSGGGG
-699 GGGHAGRER
+699 GGGGDAN
-708 RRRARGQR
+708 
-716 RSGRARGSGRGVER
+716 
-730 PAAPRA
+730 
-736 GRSPPAPAAAAT
+736 
-748 PRQRGRRRSQWR
+748 
-760 RRRGPRGARARAGRG
+760 GA
-775 PTARSPGARRSTRV
+775 
-789 VVARRCRG
+789 
-797 ERGRAP
+797 E
-803 QRAHLA
+803 
-809 HPQALAVRGTP
+809 
-820 RALSRSGSA
+820 RSGSA
-829 RRAVSAWGRDPC
+829 DREPAPPSPVAPEPAAS
-841 AHPRGRAPRGPP
+841 PRPGPGAQREPAPRDAASASEEERRKGLIS
-853 RWGRPNPHASCPLAG
+853 RILGR
-868 LGSRRARRRS
+868 
-878 DRADS
+878 
-883 PRLDHHRAPWS
+883 
-894 ESARPEA
+894 
-901 GRVGTFE
+901 
-908 VLSLPMHVANVQRIF
+908 
-923 SI
+923 

>member
-76 VLPELDDRE
+76 VLPELDDRD

-187 EKLWSVSR
+187 EKLWDVSR
-195 GHAQRAEAPALVYA
+195 GHAQRAEAPALVYS

-447 ARALIGPGG
+447 ARALIGAGG
-456 SGLDELEHE
+456 TGLDELEHE
-465 TGRAFDVVGRVD
+465 TGRAFDVVGRLD

-483 AVLAEGTLDEI
+483 EILAEGTLDEI
-494 GAQAPPCSPGD
+494 GAQAPPCAPGD
-505 ELNLP
+505 ELKLP
-510 ILEPHRFAEA
+510 VLEPHRFVET

-542 TTQRVRIERATRFA
+542 TTQRLRIERATRFA

-561 LDVEPARPAAPSA
+561 LDAEPMRAPAPSAARPAAD
-574 PRPTVEDAEGD
+574 DAEGD
-585 IVLDRVSDILEPE
+585 VLDRVSDILEPE

-609 RVRRQKRRTASEER
+609 RVRRQKRRTTAEQR
-623 RERSRSGQKS
+623 RERTRS
-633 TAGGGSGGGRGAA
+633 GGSGGGGGGGGSRDGAKKAAAESSESDGAA
-646 KAKAGARRGR
+646 DAEATESR
-656 VPSPTARS
+656 T
-664 PETLGTEDGEAAA
+664 TEDGEAAA

-685 RGRRGRGGSGGGGN
+685 RGRRGRGGSGNGARTTGEN
-699 GGGHAGRER
+699 GGAEVVANGTPAEPAVAAAAVSDRPPKEPGAARPRQQQR
-708 RRRARGQR
+708 RRRTSSN
-716 RSGRARGSGRGVER
+716 SGGGGANGAAAAER
-730 PAAPRA
+730 E
-736 GRSPPAPAAAAT
+736 PAPAAPHAPPPEPAA
-748 PRQRGRRRSQWR
+748 Q
-760 RRRGPRGARARAGRG
+760 
-775 PTARSPGARRSTRV
+775 RSP
-789 VVARRCRG
+789 
-797 ERGRAP
+797 AP
-803 QRAHLA
+803 RETA
-809 HPQALAVRGTP
+809 
-820 RALSRSGSA
+820 
-829 RRAVSAWGRDPC
+829 AVSEDER
-841 AHPRGRAPRGPP
+841 RK
-853 RWGRPNPHASCPLAG
+853 G
-868 LGSRRARRRS
+868 LISRILKR
-878 DRADS
+878 
-883 PRLDHHRAPWS
+883 
-894 ESARPEA
+894 
-901 GRVGTFE
+901 
-908 VLSLPMHVANVQRIF
+908 
-923 SI
+923 